1 MDKLN
6 NNGIAKEPKILMTN
20 LNIKKENSSK
30 KDDIKDNKSSFS
42 KEFIIIDQ
50 DSNADYSN
58 EIQEHEG
65 QNKMISPNERID
77 KSQNE
82 EASLNLADCKSSN
95 TSK

>member
-20 LNIKKENSSK
+20 LNIKKVNSSK
-30 KDDIKDNKSSFS
+30 KDDDVNNKSSFS

-50 DSNADYSN
+50 DSNANYSN
-58 EIQEHEG
+58 EMQEHER
-65 QNKMISPNERID
+65 QNKTICQYERID

-82 EASLNLADCKSSN
+82 KASLNLADCKSSN
-95 TSK
+95 TPK

>member
-1 MDKLN
+1 MN

-30 KDDIKDNKSSFS
+30 KDDDVNNKSSFS

-58 EIQEHEG
+58 EMQEYEG
-65 QNKMISPNERID
+65 QNKTICQDKRID

-82 EASLNLADCKSSN
+82 KASLEITNSTSN
-95 TSK
+95 TQK